1 MLWILPSRP
10 FKKSQLYELPHC
22 SKEIQHVQQNGPPS
36 CKKPTTQKKDDG
48 TPLTPLFHFVSK
60 ETKETWWT
68 DPAKCSDAC
77 GLWQRTWNADW
88 DGRGPPVGE
97 KMKASGAI
105 RHLYLDSMLRRVLQ
119 CCLAL
124 FEHPSVGWGEVVF
137 AGGCGGWGRLHLQD
151 SR

>member
-1 MLWILPSRP
+1 MGP

-36 CKKPTTQKKDDG
+36 CKNPTTQKKDDG
-48 TPLTPLFHFVSK
+48 TPLTPLFQFVSK

-105 RHLYLDSMLRRVLQ
+105 RHLYLDLMLRRVLFGIVW
-119 CCLAL
+119 A
-124 FEHPSVGWGEVVF
+124 SVGWGRLHLDVDSGSWEWRV
-137 AGGCGGWGRLHLQD
+137 GRLHLQD

>member
-1 MLWILPSRP
+1 MDT
-10 FKKSQLYELPHC
+10 FD
-22 SKEIQHVQQNGPPS
+22 
-36 CKKPTTQKKDDG
+36 T
-48 TPLTPLFHFVSK
+48 FVSK

-105 RHLYLDSMLRRVLQ
+105 RHLYLDLLLRRVGTL
-119 CCLAL
+119 LL
-124 FEHPSVGWGEVVF
+124 GG
-137 AGGCGGWGRLHLQD
+137 GGCIRRWTAALGGGGWGRLHLQD

>member
-1 MLWILPSRP
+1 MSCHIVAR
-10 FKKSQLYELPHC
+10 KSNMS
-22 SKEIQHVQQNGPPS
+22 SKMGHPLVRIPPP
-36 CKKPTTQKKDDG
+36 KRKTMDTFG
-48 TPLTPLFHFVSK
+48 TFVSK

-105 RHLYLDSMLRRVLQ
+105 RHLYLDSMLRRVLFGIV
-119 CCLAL
+119 LAP
-124 FEHPSVGWGEVVF
+124 FCWVGGNCTQGPSGVE
-137 AGGCGGWGRLHLQD
+137 CGGACIFKTLGEEKIIHK
-151 SR
+151 

>member
-1 MLWILPSRP
+1 MLWILPFRP

-36 CKKPTTQKKDDG
+36 CKNPTTQKKDDG
-48 TPLTPLFHFVSK
+48 TALTPLFHFVSK

-105 RHLYLDSMLRRVLQ
+105 RHLYLDSMLRRVL
-119 CCLAL
+119 
-124 FEHPSVGWGEVVF
+124 VGIVWAPFCWVG
-137 AGGCGGWGRLHLQD
+137 GGCIRRWMWRAGALASSRL
-151 SR
+151 